1 MSQATSSS
9 PAWLQ
14 ALRAQARQAPRRP
27 RLPLVVAGHT
37 VGSVEDGVLAS
48 LPGAT
53 ALGLSRQLDEQ
64 GPSWHLHAAPTEAA
78 VTAALQP
85 LALAL
90 QAAGRCGPWRNEQ
103 LAVVGAQGQ
112 RLGTVERGAVRVLG
126 LATQAVHLVG
136 LAPDG
141 RHWVQQRAHDKPN
154 DPGLWDTLMGGMV
167 SAADTLHEA
176 LARETWEEAGLHVEQ
191 MPAVRHGGHVEF
203 ARPSAEGGGC
213 GYMVERIDWFVGQ
226 LPEGRAPEN
235 QDGEV
240 AQFAL
245 LTREELVQRVAAGEF
260 TLEASLIIAASLGL

>member
-1 MSQATSSS
+1 MIHHPPLNA
-9 PAWLQ
+9 AWLP
-14 ALRAQARQAPRRP
+14 ALREQARQAPRRP

-37 VGSVEDGVLAS
+37 LGSVEDAVLGK
-48 LPGAT
+48 LPGA
-53 ALGLSRQLDEQ
+53 AGLGLSRQLDER
-64 GPSWHLHAAPTEAA
+64 GPSWHLRAEPSEAG
-78 VTAALQP
+78 VTAAFQP

-90 QAAGRCGPWRNEQ
+90 RAAGRCGPWRDEQ

-112 RLGTVERGAVRVLG
+112 RLGTIERGAVRVLG

-191 MPAVRHGGHVEF
+191 MPALSHGGHVEF

-213 GYMVERIDWFVGQ
+213 GYMVERIDWFVGEV
-226 LPEGRAPEN
+226 PDGRVPEN

-245 LTREELVQRVAAGEF
+245 LTREELLQRVAAGEF